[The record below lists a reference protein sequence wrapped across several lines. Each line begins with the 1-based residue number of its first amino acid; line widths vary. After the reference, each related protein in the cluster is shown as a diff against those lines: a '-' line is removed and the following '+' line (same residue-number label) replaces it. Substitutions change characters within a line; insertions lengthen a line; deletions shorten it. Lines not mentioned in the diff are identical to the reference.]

1 MPADTQAV
9 AMLQY
14 SPSTSVVLLPF
25 FCCYCCN
32 GMHGMY
38 LASYLVGHRGA
49 HWFAVTVRVN
59 SVFSEKNVVCIVNVG
74 FTPLSF
80 PFFSCGRAQTAMCD
94 HFVCSCVSPEVV
106 RVFPWISLS
115 ELSFATEVHW
125 VSDSVHS
132 VYLKSLHCVINV
144 FSHDAELIW
153 KKTRLEFTNLPP
165 WHSSVIINSRDV
177 VSYLLRIHSLKIEW
191 HRCFYV
197 FLLHLLYMW
206 FTAISLGFRSPQVLS
221 C

>member
-106 RVFPWISLS
+106 RVFPWISFKWAQFYHRGALGLWQCSLCLS
-115 ELSFATEVHW
+115 EIT
-125 VSDSVHS
+125 
-132 VYLKSLHCVINV
+132 SLCYKC
-144 FSHDAELIW
+144 LQP
-153 KKTRLEFTNLPP
+153 RRRTNLKENT
-165 WHSSVIINSRDV
+165 SGI
-177 VSYLLRIHSLKIEW
+177 YK
-191 HRCFYV
+191 
-197 FLLHLLYMW
+197 
-206 FTAISLGFRSPQVLS
+206 SPTLTFF
-221 C
+221 CNYK